1 MIKKI
6 FYSIWTFSLQKGW
19 NFIWSKTNVDE
30 EAIRVAKELKA
41 RAEAAAEELVD
52 VKEAILEVGDQIEDV
67 ASAIKGKKA
76 KAKKDGK

>member
-67 ASAIKGKKA
+67 ASAIKGKKV
-76 KAKKDGK
+76 KAKKNGK